1 MTMSIEFHYDLDTKR
16 DLIYVVMIARYK
28 NELIFVRHED
38 RSTWEFPGGHIE
50 EGEHPDDAA
59 RREMKEET
67 GAVKFEL
74 EALCDF
80 EVEYKGAHSIGR
92 LYFCEVQELGPLGGF
107 EIVEILCQKK
117 LPRNMTYA
125 EIQPHLIEE
134 AIRIKEQGGVVME
147 RMKVVKGDITKLKC
161 DAVVNAANSGLL
173 GGGGVDG
180 AIHRVGGPSILE
192 ECKIIRGKQGG
203 CPTGQAVITT
213 AGRLPAKKVIHTV
226 GPVWHGGGK
235 DEAELLANC
244 YKNSMKLAADN
255 SLKVVAFPNISTGVY
270 GYPKEEAAEIAVRTV
285 KELLEAYETM
295 EVVFVCFDD
304 DNYRLYETLI

>member
-1 MTMSIEFHYDLDTKR
+1 
-16 DLIYVVMIARYK
+16 
-28 NELIFVRHED
+28 
-38 RSTWEFPGGHIE
+38 
-50 EGEHPDDAA
+50 
-59 RREMKEET
+59 
-67 GAVKFEL
+67 
-74 EALCDF
+74 
-80 EVEYKGAHSIGR
+80 
-92 LYFCEVQELGPLGGF
+92 
-107 EIVEILCQKK
+107 
-117 LPRNMTYA
+117 MTYA